1 MKRQSIAVVIPTL
14 NEASALASNLPE
26 IVAASE
32 EVLVS
37 DGGSEDLTR
46 QIAANC
52 GARVVSGPPG
62 RGPQLNR
69 GARAARGDGLLF
81 LHADTVL
88 PEGAVRSVANALA
101 NGSVGG
107 GFQIRFASSRP
118 IYRLG
123 SSIVNLRTHWFQSPL
138 GDQAQ
143 FVSRTAF
150 EELGGFPDW
159 PILEDLEFMRR
170 LKRLGKVTILEPPVV
185 TSTRRFEDRGITRTI
200 AFNWLIFALYFAGV
214 SPERLARFYHDVR

>member
-1 MKRQSIAVVIPTL
+1 MIPAL
-14 NEASALASNLPE
+14 DEASALTRNLPAIIAE
-26 IVAASE
+26 AD
-32 EVLVS
+32 EVVVS

-46 QIAANC
+46 EVAANC
-52 GARVVSGPPG
+52 GARVVSGSPG

-69 GARAARGDGLLF
+69 GARASSGDGLLF

-88 PEGAVRSVANALA
+88 PEGAVRSVASALA

-107 GFQIRFASSRP
+107 GFQIRFASTRP

-123 SSIVNLRTHWFQSPL
+123 SSIVNVRTRWSRSPL

-150 EELGGFPDW
+150 EKLGGFPDW
-159 PILEDLEFMRR
+159 AILEDLEFMRR
-170 LKRLGKVTILEPPVV
+170 LKRQGRITILSPPVA
-185 TSTRRFEDRGITRTI
+185 TSVRRFEDRGITRTI
-200 AFNWLIFALYFAGV
+200 ALNWLIFALYFAGV
-214 SPERLARFYHDVR
+214 SPERLARLYRDVR

>member
-1 MKRQSIAVVIPTL
+1 M
-14 NEASALASNLPE
+14 ASNLPE